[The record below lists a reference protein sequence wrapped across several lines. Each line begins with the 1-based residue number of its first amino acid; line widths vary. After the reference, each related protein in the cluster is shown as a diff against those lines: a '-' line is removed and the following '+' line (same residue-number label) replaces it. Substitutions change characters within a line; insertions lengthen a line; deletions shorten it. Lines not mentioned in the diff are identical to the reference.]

1 MTQFPEHVTGFPKI
15 LTKKLMTER
24 LAVALF
30 WSFLGF
36 ATNKLFTNKLCLIVR
51 WSLFAKIS
59 KQASMACLFA
69 YFLAKLFAMSNV
81 LWFCSFLSCD
91 EIDWLMSR
99 QLGVWSWFFSKMK
112 GIYVASFLLLAMI
125 AHWKLVN
132 SLVNYHIAKKRN
144 YLLSLSYFV
153 LITSKP
159 FDLYHG
165 HLSLALLYVL
175 FSVSWIC
182 WKINVLSLFKGM
194 LLIQQLL
201 LISWENGW
209 VFVANPSHFCV

>member
-99 QLGVWSWFFSKMK
+99 QLGVWSWLFSKMK

-125 AHWKLVN
+125 AHWKLK
-132 SLVNYHIAKKRN
+132 SYIAKIRN
-144 YLLSLSYFV
+144 YLVSFFSWLNIV
-153 LITSKP
+153 E
-159 FDLYHG
+159 G
-165 HLSLALLYVL
+165 HLFSTSMCPLLRQL
-175 FSVSWIC
+175 NGIC
-182 WKINVLSLFKGM
+182 IKRYAFN
-194 LLIQQLL
+194 
-201 LISWENGW
+201 
-209 VFVANPSHFCV
+209 

>member
-1 MTQFPEHVTGFPKI
+1 MTQFPEHVTGFLKI
-15 LTKKLMTER
+15 LTRKLMTER

-99 QLGVWSWFFSKMK
+99 QLGVWSWLFSKMK

-132 SLVNYHIAKKRN
+132 SLVNYHIAKKKEIIYCPFHILFWLHRN
-144 YLLSLSYFV
+144 RLIYTTAIFLWLFYMSYSLSV
-153 LITSKP
+153 E
-159 FDLYHG
+159 
-165 HLSLALLYVL
+165 
-175 FSVSWIC
+175 SV
-182 WKINVLSLFKGM
+182 GR
-194 LLIQQLL
+194 
-201 LISWENGW
+201 
-209 VFVANPSHFCV
+209 